1 MLSFFTPQL
10 KIQKNRQVI
19 RETDERMAKY
29 SRRGLIGNFVIFMLC
44 MAVGNFVDQQ
54 PSLAIALSIGLLIT
68 TILRG
73 YLLFRFEAIYPRA
86 PGLWRTRYFYATLL
100 GAAWWGLIVAIE
112 TLVVG
117 IDHEGPL
124 LWLYT
129 IVFFSMT
136 ANAFAPYKQFLTVYQ
151 FLGLVPGAFCL
162 IFTGE
167 MTGVIYAIVVFFY
180 IWLLHHQCEQ
190 IANNYWERLEAN
202 ALLARKT
209 ESLEEEKRDTRATA
223 QLHRD
228 YMLLL
233 KQELEQLLNAKRAP
247 RNNDDSSQDSLQE
260 EAPAT
265 HPALLNSPASQS
277 QADKRPR
284 LKQLHTN
291 VSDFYK
297 ILTKEIDFE
306 TKIFNP
312 RSLLQFLIAEYA
324 SDASVKRIDIELS
337 LSHNIPHL
345 IEGDTTRL
353 TQIVQGILKSVITQL
368 DEGTL
373 FVDIDY
379 IQERGKIGELH
390 LLANHQPNGQRTL
403 FNAQQ
408 TTGIALNLELALA
421 TGLAEAQDGDLN
433 ISTNN
438 QGTQLRYRAK
448 YPNHTAGGEQQPE
461 SAEFKGKRILL
472 IHENP
477 RVLDN
482 KRQELSLLGI
492 QVATETQFKRV
503 LAQLRQAISSNMPF
517 HAVVFHTHADP
528 KACAE
533 FSKMLSN
540 ESECKL
546 IPQVIMGAAVAQNL
560 PEFNELM
567 ANPYVHWLNKPAT
580 RADFKLCFWHLFNSA
595 DITPSEK
602 NNNNIALISSTDTD
616 SLAEYI
622 TAQGFNCH
630 NLNTPKAVLSAA
642 EKTTMHCFVFVNAD
656 AYFMDLYPLLRQQ
669 HPRTHIIACDSA
681 DEAHKHLQNG
691 ADFFIGYEQPQAPL
705 ALYISALN

>member
-1 MLSFFTPQL
+1 MFRFFTPHL
-10 KIQKNRQVI
+10 KIQKNRQII

-44 MAVGNFVDQQ
+44 MAVGTFTDQQ
-54 PSLAIALSIGLLIT
+54 PSIAIALSIGLLIT
-68 TILRG
+68 TLLRG

-86 PGLWRTRYFYATLL
+86 PNLWRTRYFYATLL
-100 GAAWWGLIVAIE
+100 GAGWWGLIVAIE

-117 IDHEGPL
+117 IHDEGPL

-136 ANAFAPYKQFLTVYQ
+136 ANAFAPYKQFLTIYQ
-151 FLGLVPGAFCL
+151 ALGLVPGAFCL
-162 IFTGE
+162 LFTGE
-167 MTGVIYAIVVFFY
+167 TTGVIYAIVVFFF

-190 IANNYWERLEAN
+190 IADNYWDRLEAN

-233 KQELEQLLNAKRAP
+233 KQELEELLKAKRAP
-247 RNNDDSSQDSLQE
+247 RNDDTPSPE
-260 EAPAT
+260 EHPVASIAP
-265 HPALLNSPASQS
+265 LFNSNVP
-277 QADKRPR
+277 QAGEKRPR

-297 ILTKEIDFE
+297 ILIKEIDFE
-306 TKIFNP
+306 AKIFNA
-312 RSLLQFLIAEYA
+312 RALLQFVIAEFA
-324 SDASVKRIDIELS
+324 SEAADKRIDIELS

-345 IEGDTTRL
+345 MQGDTARL
-353 TQIVQGILKSVITQL
+353 TQIIQGMIKSAIAQL

-373 FVDIDY
+373 FIDIDY
-379 IQERGKIGELH
+379 VQERGKVGELH
-390 LLANHQPNGQRTL
+390 VLVNHQPNGQRTL

-408 TTGIALNLELALA
+408 ATGIQLNLELALA
-421 TGLAEAQDGDLN
+421 IGLAEAQDGDLN
-433 ISTNN
+433 ISANN
-438 QGTQLRYRAK
+438 QSTQLCYRAK
-448 YPNHTAGGEQQPE
+448 YPSRTTATEPSSQAP
-461 SAEFKGKRILL
+461 EFKGKRILL

-492 QVATETQFKRV
+492 QVTTQSQLKRA
-503 LAQLRQAISSNMPF
+503 LPELRKAISNNTPF
-517 HAVVFHTHADP
+517 NAIVFHTHADP
-528 KACAE
+528 KASAD
-533 FSKMLSN
+533 FSRTLLN
-540 ESECKL
+540 QSECKL
-546 IPQVIMGAAVAQNL
+546 IPQVIMGPANAHTS
-560 PEFNELM
+560 PEFAEIA

-580 RADFKLCFWHLFNSA
+580 LADFKLCFWHLFNSS
-595 DITPSEK
+595 DITPNEQ

-622 TAQGFNCH
+622 TAQGFHCH
-630 NLNTPKAVLSAA
+630 TLNTPKTALNTA
-642 EKTTMHCFVFVNAD
+642 EKIPMRCFVFVNAD
-656 AYFMDLYPLLRQQ
+656 DSFMDLYPLLRQ
-669 HPRTHIIACDSA
+669 HYPTTHIIACDSA
-681 DEAHKHLQNG
+681 DEAYKHLQNG

-705 ALYISALN
+705 ALYINALKS